1 MYNHITTYTI
11 VAVAVAMIGLVFLST
26 GSSPSNTIYAQ
37 QLYQKNTTG
46 MYCNAGDYL
55 CHDRLG
61 TEALDANNTMQ
72 ARNHFELAAGN
83 AIAEPEV
90 EKHYAQLSAALKADN
105 TTDAE
110 DHLGQVHSFIEAN
123 VAK

>member
-1 MYNHITTYTI
+1 
-11 VAVAVAMIGLVFLST
+11 
-26 GSSPSNTIYAQ
+26 
-37 QLYQKNTTG
+37 
-46 MYCNAGDYL
+46 MYCNPGDYL

-72 ARNHFELAAGN
+72 ALNHFELAAGN
-83 AIAEPEV
+83 AIAEPEI

-123 VAK
+123 VE